1 MTARYARM
9 DTDAAGPSCDRRG
22 ARRRVGLT
30 NRSQAATRPSAKWFA
45 LLFAVLVVAASCVS
59 SAPTLP
65 PAASVAASALPANEI
80 QILHTNDIHGHL
92 DVTDTVQG
100 ATGSFSQGGLVA
112 MAQQIEKLRARAPER
127 TLLVD
132 AGDAWQ
138 GTYISNENKGQ
149 AITQIMSLLKYDA
162 QTVGNHD
169 FDWGQDV
176 LKQRTQEASFPFLC
190 ANCADQTGAI
200 PTYLKPY
207 AVKDLGVARVAMIG
221 LILPSAASI
230 IKDTSISGL
239 HFLPL
244 AETVRKYLPEMKQ
257 KADLLIA
264 ITHVGL
270 EPLVPEGDRAL
281 ATAVPE
287 LDVIVGGHSH
297 TALRAA
303 TTVGHTIIVQTGAYT
318 ANLGDLELVID
329 PATKKITSA
338 PTRSNELL
346 PIAGGLGAKSALVQ
360 QVQAIVDDRKAAG
373 KKYTERVVGTILRP
387 LDNPRMECGL
397 GNMIAD
403 GLLEYGRLQNWHSD
417 VAFYNMA
424 GVRAPLPAGAITYG
438 QLYQVLPFTNVVLN
452 LDMTGKQLRAV
463 FEAASGSAGRLH
475 VAGASF
481 TYHFENLAGQRLLS
495 ATVGGRPL
503 DDTRLYHI
511 VTIDYLYGGGDGHTE
526 FKDATNVIYGDI
538 EVDAVAAYMTAHS
551 PLDPKVEGRI
561 VAQ

>member
-1 MTARYARM
+1 MVSTIASMSSNIAR
-9 DTDAAGPSCDRRG
+9 TRR
-22 ARRRVGLT
+22 
-30 NRSQAATRPSAKWFA
+30 SPSALIA
-45 LLFAVLVVAASCVS
+45 VVAAIFVAAGCVS
-59 SAPTLP
+59 STNVVVTPP
-65 PAASVAASALPANEI
+65 PAGNAAALAADRI

-100 ATGSFSQGGLVA
+100 GSGSFSQGGLVA
-112 MAQQIEKLRARAPER
+112 VAQQIERLRARAPER

-149 AITQIMSLLKYDA
+149 AVTQIMALLKYDA
-162 QTVGNHD
+162 QAVGNHD

-176 LKQRTQEASFPFLC
+176 LKQRTQEAGFPFLC
-190 ANCADQTGAI
+190 ANCVDASGAV
-200 PTYLKPY
+200 PSYLKPY
-207 AVKDLGVARVAMIG
+207 AVKDLGIVKVAMIG

-230 IKDTSISGL
+230 IKDTSLGGMR
-239 HFLPL
+239 FLPL
-244 AETVRKYLPEMKQ
+244 AASVRKYLPEMKRQ
-257 KADLLIA
+257 ADLMVA

-270 EPLVPEGDRAL
+270 EPLVQEGDRAL

-303 TTVGHTIIVQTGAYT
+303 TTVGSTIIVQTGAYT

-329 PATKKITSA
+329 PATKKVVSS

-346 PIAGGLGAKSALVQ
+346 PVAGAKGAPSDLVKK
-360 QVQAIVDDRKAAG
+360 VQAIVDDRKAEG
-373 KKYTERVVGTILRP
+373 KKYTERVVGRLANA
-387 LDNPRMECGL
+387 LDNPRAECGL
-397 GNMIAD
+397 GNLIAD
-403 GLLEYGRLQNWHSD
+403 GLLEYGRSAGWNSD

-424 GVRAPLPAGAITYG
+424 GVRAPLPAGEIKYG
-438 QLYQVLPFTNVVLN
+438 QLYQVLPFTNVVMS
-452 LDMTGKQLRAV
+452 LDLTGRQLRLV

-481 TYHFENLAGQRLLS
+481 AYHFENPAGQRLLS

-503 DDTRLYHI
+503 DDAKLYH
-511 VTIDYLYGGGDGHTE
+511 VATIDYLYGGGDGHTE

-561 VAQ
+561 VQK

>member
-1 MTARYARM
+1 M
-9 DTDAAGPSCDRRG
+9 
-22 ARRRVGLT
+22 
-30 NRSQAATRPSAKWFA
+30 RPSLRRLVP
-45 LLFAVLVVAASCVS
+45 LLVAALVVAASCVS
-59 SAPTLP
+59 PSTSPSAP
-65 PAASVAASALPANEI
+65 PATIAGTALAADRI

-92 DVTDTVQG
+92 DVTDVVQG
-100 ATGSFSQGGLVA
+100 GTGSFSQGGLIA
-112 MAQQIEKLRARAPER
+112 MAQQIEKLRARAPQR

-162 QTVGNHD
+162 QAVGNHD

-190 ANCADQTGAI
+190 ANCADQSGAI
-200 PTYLKPY
+200 PSYLKPY
-207 AVKDLGVARVAMIG
+207 AVKDLGIVKVAMIG

-230 IKDTSISGL
+230 IKDTSIAGL

-257 KADLLIA
+257 RADLMIA
-264 ITHVGL
+264 VTHVGL
-270 EPLVPEGDRAL
+270 EPLIPEGDRAL

-303 TTVGHTIIVQTGAYT
+303 TSVGNTIIVQTGAYT

-329 PATKKITSA
+329 PTTKKIVSA
-338 PTRSNELL
+338 PTRSSELL
-346 PIAGGLGAKSALVQ
+346 PVAGTAGAKSELVQ
-360 QVQAIVDDRKAAG
+360 KVQAIVDDRKAGG
-373 KKYTERVVGTILRP
+373 KKYTERVVGRILHP
-387 LDNPRMECGL
+387 LDNPRAECGL

-403 GLLEYGRLQNWHSD
+403 GLLEYGRLQNWQSD

-424 GVRAPLPAGAITYG
+424 GVRAPLPAGDITYG
-438 QLYQVLPFTNVVLN
+438 QLYQVLPFTNVVMN
-452 LDMTGKQLRAV
+452 LDMTGKQLRSV

-475 VAGASF
+475 VGGAMF
-481 TYHFENLAGQRLLS
+481 TYHFENPAGQRLLS
-495 ATVGGRPL
+495 ASVGGRPL
-503 DDTRLYHI
+503 DDAKLYHV
-511 VTIDYLYGGGDGHTE
+511 VTIDYLFGGGDGHAE
-526 FKDATNVIYGDI
+526 FKEATNVIYGDI
-538 EVDAVAAYMTAHS
+538 EVDAVSAYMTAHS

-561 VAQ
+561 VTQ

>member
-1 MTARYARM
+1 M
-9 DTDAAGPSCDRRG
+9 
-22 ARRRVGLT
+22 
-30 NRSQAATRPSAKWFA
+30 
-45 LLFAVLVVAASCVS
+45 VVAAGCV
-59 SAPTLP
+59 SAPTAFNTP
-65 PAASVAASALPANEI
+65 APAAASSLAADRI

-92 DVTDTVQG
+92 DITDTVQG
-100 ATGSFSQGGLVA
+100 GTGSFSQGGLVS
-112 MAQQIEKLRARAPER
+112 MAQQIEKLRNRAPDR

-162 QTVGNHD
+162 QAVGNHD

-176 LKQRTQEASFPFLC
+176 LRQRTQEASFPFLC
-190 ANCADQTGAI
+190 ANCADASGAV
-200 PTYLKPY
+200 PSYLRPY
-207 AVKDLGVARVAMIG
+207 AVKDLGIVKVAMIG

-230 IKDTSISGL
+230 IKDTSIAGL

-244 AETVRKYLPEMKQ
+244 VETVRKYLPQMTQ
-257 KADLLIA
+257 QADLMIA
-264 ITHVGL
+264 VTHVGI
-270 EPLVPEGDRAL
+270 EPLIPEGDRAL

-297 TALRAA
+297 TAIRAA
-303 TTVGHTIIVQTGAYT
+303 TTVGKTVIVQTGAYT

-329 PATKKITSA
+329 PATKRITAA

-346 PIAGGLGAKSALVQ
+346 PIAGIAGPKSDPVQ
-360 QVQAIVDDRKAAG
+360 KVQAIVEDRKAAG
-373 KKYTERVVGTILRP
+373 KKYTERVVGTIAHA
-387 LDNPRMECGL
+387 LDNPRAECGL

-403 GLLEYGRLQNWHSD
+403 GLLEYGRLQNWKSD

-424 GVRAPLPAGAITYG
+424 GVRASLPAGSITYG
-438 QLYQVLPFTNVVLN
+438 QLYQVLPFTNVVMS
-452 LDMTGKQLRAV
+452 LDMTGKELRSV

-475 VAGASF
+475 VGGGSF
-481 TYHFENLAGQRLLS
+481 TYHFENQAGQRLLS
-495 ATVGGRPL
+495 ATIGGKPL
-503 DDTRLYHI
+503 DEAKVYRV
-511 VTIDYLYGGGDGHTE
+511 VTIDYLYGGGDGHAE

-538 EVDAVAAYMTAHS
+538 EVDAVSAYMTAHS

>member
-1 MTARYARM
+1 M
-9 DTDAAGPSCDRRG
+9 
-22 ARRRVGLT
+22 
-30 NRSQAATRPSAKWFA
+30 RPSARRAF
-45 LLFAVLVVAASCVS
+45 LLLVAAFIVAASCVS
-59 SAPTLP
+59 SSTPATPIPTIGGTVTGAALAPGR
-65 PAASVAASALPANEI
+65 I

-100 ATGSFSQGGLVA
+100 AGTTAFSQGGLVA
-112 MAQQIEKLRARAPER
+112 MAQQIEKLRAKAPDR

-149 AITQIMSLLKYDA
+149 AVTQVMSLLRYDA
-162 QTVGNHD
+162 QAVGNHD

-176 LKQRTQEASFPFLC
+176 LKQRTEEASFPFLC
-190 ANCADQTGAI
+190 ANCVDAGGAV

-207 AVKDLGVARVAMIG
+207 AVKDLGIVRVAMIG

-230 IKDTSISGL
+230 IKTTSLGGMR
-239 HFLPL
+239 FLPL
-244 AETVRKYLPEMKQ
+244 EQSVRKYLPEMRQ
-257 KADLLIA
+257 QADLLIA

-270 EPLVPEGDRAL
+270 EPLIPSGDRAL
-281 ATAVPE
+281 AAAVPE

-303 TTVGHTIIVQTGAYT
+303 TSVTSANGKETVIVQTGAYS

-329 PATKKITSA
+329 PATKKISA
-338 PTRSNELL
+338 LPTRSNELI
-346 PIAGGLGAKSALVQ
+346 PVAGTAGPKSDVVQ
-360 QVQAIVDDRKAAG
+360 KIQAIVDEKKAVG
-373 KKYTERVVGTILRP
+373 KKYTERVVGTLRNA
-387 LDNPRMECGL
+387 LSNPREECGL

-403 GLLEYGRLQNWHSD
+403 GLLEYGRQQRWNSD

-424 GVRAPLPAGAITYG
+424 GVRASLPAGQITYG
-438 QLYQVLPFTNVVLN
+438 QLYQVLPFTNVVMN
-452 LDMTGKQLRAV
+452 LDLTGTQLKAV

-475 VAGASF
+475 VGGASW
-481 TYHFENLAGQRLLS
+481 TYRFANPTGSRLLT
-495 ATVGGRPL
+495 ATVGGQPV
-503 DDTRLYHI
+503 DDARIYHV
-511 VTIDYLYGGGDGHTE
+511 VTIDYLFGGGDGHTE
-526 FKDATNVIYGDI
+526 FKAATNAIYGDI

-561 VAQ
+561 IQK

>member
-1 MTARYARM
+1 
-9 DTDAAGPSCDRRG
+9 
-22 ARRRVGLT
+22 L
-30 NRSQAATRPSAKWFA
+30 
-45 LLFAVLVVAASCVS
+45 
-59 SAPTLP
+59 
-65 PAASVAASALPANEI
+65 
-80 QILHTNDIHGHL
+80 DI
-92 DVTDTVQG
+92 TDTVQG
-100 ATGSFSQGGLVA
+100 GSGSFSQGGLVA
-112 MAQQIEKLRARAPER
+112 MAQQIERLRGRAPDR

-149 AITQIMSLLKYDA
+149 AITQIMSILKYDA
-162 QTVGNHD
+162 QAVGNHD

-176 LKQRTQEASFPFLC
+176 LRQRTQEASFPFLC
-190 ANCADQTGAI
+190 ANCAEQSGAV
-200 PTYLKPY
+200 PSYLKPY
-207 AVKDLGVARVAMIG
+207 AVKDLGVVKVAMIG

-230 IKDTSISGL
+230 IKDTSIAGL

-257 KADLLIA
+257 KADLMVA

-270 EPLVPEGDRAL
+270 EPLVQDGDRAL
-281 ATAVPE
+281 ATAVPD

-303 TTVGHTIIVQTGAYT
+303 TTVGTTIIVQTGAYT

-329 PATKKITSA
+329 PATKKVTAA
-338 PTRSNELL
+338 PTRSNELI
-346 PIAGGLGAKSALVQ
+346 PVAGVGGVKSDVVQ
-360 QVQAIVDDRKAAG
+360 RIQAIVDERKAVG
-373 KKYTERVVGTILRP
+373 KKYTERIVGTTARA
-387 LDNPRMECGL
+387 LDNPRAECGL

-403 GLLEYGRLQNWHSD
+403 GLLEYGRSQNWKSD

-424 GVRAPLPAGAITYG
+424 GVRAPLPAGEITYG
-438 QLYQVLPFTNVVLN
+438 QLYQVLPFTNVVMS

-475 VAGASF
+475 VGGASF
-481 TYHFENLAGQRLLS
+481 AYHFENPAGQRLLS
-495 ATVGGRPL
+495 ATVGGQPL
-503 DDTRLYHI
+503 ADTRLYRV
-511 VTIDYLYGGGDGHTE
+511 VTIDYLFGGGDGHTE
-526 FKDATNVIYGDI
+526 FKDAANPIYGDI

-561 VAQ
+561 VQR

>member
-1 MTARYARM
+1 MASTIDSTNCSTA
-9 DTDAAGPSCDRRG
+9 
-22 ARRRVGLT
+22 L
-30 NRSQAATRPSAKWFA
+30 TRPSARRFV
-45 LLFAVLVVAASCVS
+45 LFLAALVVAASCVS
-59 SAPTLP
+59 AAPTFP
-65 PAASVAASALPANEI
+65 SAAPVAPASSLAADRI

-92 DVTDTVQG
+92 DVTDSVQG
-100 ATGSFSQGGLVA
+100 GTGSFSQGGLVA

-162 QTVGNHD
+162 QTIGNHD
-169 FDWGQDV
+169 LDWGQDV
-176 LKQRTQEASFPFLC
+176 LKQRAQDASFPFLC
-190 ANCADQTGAI
+190 ANCAEQSGAI
-200 PTYLKPY
+200 PSYLKAY
-207 AVKDLGVARVAMIG
+207 AVKDLGVVRIAMIG

-230 IKDTSISGL
+230 IKDTSVAGL

-257 KADLLIA
+257 KADLVIA

-270 EPLVPEGDRAL
+270 EPLIPDGDRAL

-303 TTVGHTIIVQTGAYT
+303 TTVGNTIIVQTGAYT

-329 PATKKITSA
+329 PATKRIVSA

-346 PIAGGLGAKSALVQ
+346 PVSGLAGPKSDVVRK
-360 QVQAIVDDRKAAG
+360 VQAIVDDRKAEG
-373 KKYTERVVGTILRP
+373 KKYTERIVGKVLHP
-387 LDNPRMECGL
+387 LDNPRAECGL
-397 GNMIAD
+397 GNMVAD
-403 GLLEYGRLQNWHSD
+403 GLLEYGRLQGWKSD

-424 GVRAPLPAGAITYG
+424 GVRAPLPAGDITYG

-452 LDMTGKQLRAV
+452 LDMSGKQLRAV

-475 VAGASF
+475 VGGASF
-481 TYHFENLAGQRLLS
+481 TYHFENSAGERLLS
-495 ATVGGRPL
+495 ATIGGKPL
-503 DDTRLYHI
+503 DDAKLYH
-511 VTIDYLYGGGDGHTE
+511 VATIDYLFGGGDGHTE

-561 VAQ
+561 VQK